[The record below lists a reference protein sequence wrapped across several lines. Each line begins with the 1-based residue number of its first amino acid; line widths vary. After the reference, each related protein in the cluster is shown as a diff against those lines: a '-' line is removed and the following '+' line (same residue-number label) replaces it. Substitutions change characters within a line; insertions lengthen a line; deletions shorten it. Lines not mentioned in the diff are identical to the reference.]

1 MRRGTT
7 PTITINADLD
17 LTDAS
22 NLFVTFKQDGVVV
35 FEKTLSDVTVTEETV
50 VVNLTQDET
59 LALNT
64 SAGLQFQ
71 IRASLGDNKVAS
83 NVMQTTV
90 EKILKEGVI

>member
-7 PTITINADLD
+7 PTITITTDID
-17 LTDAS
+17 LTPAS

-90 EKILKEGVI
+90 EKILKEGAI

>member
-7 PTITINADLD
+7 PTITINTDLD

-71 IRASLGDNKVAS
+71 IRATLGDNKVAS

>member
-7 PTITINADLD
+7 PTITINTDLD

-90 EKILKEGVI
+90 EKILKEGAI

>member
-7 PTITINADLD
+7 PTITINTDLD